1 MESMLLLRGYN
12 NSVML
17 QMMKINAE
25 AIPYLEENK

>member
-12 NSVML
+12 NLVML
-17 QMMKINAE
+17 QMMKIKAE